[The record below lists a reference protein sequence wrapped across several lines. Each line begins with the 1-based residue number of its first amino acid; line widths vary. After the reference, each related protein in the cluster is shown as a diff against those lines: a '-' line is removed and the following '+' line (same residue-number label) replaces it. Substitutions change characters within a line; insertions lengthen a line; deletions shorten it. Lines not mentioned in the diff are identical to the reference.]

1 MEVNRREIY
10 RYMGYGSAGP
20 DERVRELTESCLL
33 ELMEAASP
41 RSCSRRFPL
50 RIWPDGTLDFSCFT
64 VKSGQL
70 QKNLEGCEEA
80 VLFAATLG
88 TGVDFLLRRCSHV
101 SMSRA
106 VVLQAAS
113 SALREAYCNQEN
125 ERLKEEAR
133 ARGFYLRPRFSP
145 GYGDFPLEAQKGLFR
160 ALQAEKQIGVTLT
173 DRLLMAPSKSVT
185 AVIGAGRTDAHCEM
199 EGCEACGKADC
210 PYRRG

>member
-113 SALREAYCNQEN
+113 SALLEAYCNQEN

-133 ARGFYLRPRFSP
+133 PQI
-145 GYGDFPLEAQKGLFR
+145 EA
-160 ALQAEKQIGVTLT
+160 ALQPGIRRLPAGGAERAFQG
-173 DRLLMAPSKSVT
+173 P
-185 AVIGAGRTDAHCEM
+185 AGR
-199 EGCEACGKADC
+199 KADWRYPDRSSLDGSVEIC
-210 PYRRG
+210 DGRDRGGKDRCAL

>member
-113 SALREAYCNQEN
+113 SALLEAYCNQ
-125 ERLKEEAR
+125 
-133 ARGFYLRPRFSP
+133 
-145 GYGDFPLEAQKGLFR
+145 
-160 ALQAEKQIGVTLT
+160 
-173 DRLLMAPSKSVT
+173 
-185 AVIGAGRTDAHCEM
+185 
-199 EGCEACGKADC
+199 
-210 PYRRG
+210 